1 MNHKR
6 LAAALLTAL
15 ALTTLPAM
23 GTAFAEDSV
32 DAYGRPDAAARTQQ
46 ENPPVTVSI
55 TPSDT
60 QEPSENTAEET
71 QEPAPQEEENNENS
85 ENADVAVSSI
95 STSTSDKGESTVIT
109 IDVLPAKAEP
119 EPVDNS
125 IPFRLKQMSMESPP
139 SSPQPRPMT

>member
-23 GTAFAEDSV
+23 GTAFAEDGV

-85 ENADVAVSSI
+85 ENADVVFPPFPQARPI
-95 STSTSDKGESTVIT
+95 K
-109 IDVLPAKAEP
+109 AKA
-119 EPVDNS
+119 
-125 IPFRLKQMSMESPP
+125 L
-139 SSPQPRPMT
+139 SSPSTYSLPKQSPNPSTTLSSLQ

>member
-1 MNHKR
+1 MKEGYSSMNHKR

-23 GTAFAEDSV
+23 GTAFAEDGV

-60 QEPSENTAEET
+60 QAPS
-71 QEPAPQEEENNENS
+71 QR
-85 ENADVAVSSI
+85 
-95 STSTSDKGESTVIT
+95 STTLIQSNDYLEYAHRGCIDTFIT
-109 IDVLPAKAEP
+109 
-119 EPVDNS
+119 
-125 IPFRLKQMSMESPP
+125 
-139 SSPQPRPMT
+139 

>member
-1 MNHKR
+1 MKEGYSSMNHKR

-23 GTAFAEDSV
+23 GTAFAEDGV

-60 QEPSENTAEET
+60 QEPSEIRLRKHRNQHRRKKKTMKT
-71 QEPAPQEEENNENS
+71 VKMQTSLFPPFPQ
-85 ENADVAVSSI
+85 ARPM
-95 STSTSDKGESTVIT
+95 K
-109 IDVLPAKAEP
+109 AKA
-119 EPVDNS
+119 
-125 IPFRLKQMSMESPP
+125 L
-139 SSPQPRPMT
+139 SSPSTYSLPKQSPNPSTTLSSLQ

>member
-23 GTAFAEDSV
+23 GTAFAEDGV

-55 TPSDT
+55 TPSLK
-60 QEPSENTAEET
+60 TAFSTGISRAEHCWIS
-71 QEPAPQEEENNENS
+71 ACMRCLSFAGLCPQS
-85 ENADVAVSSI
+85 RIRFS
-95 STSTSDKGESTVIT
+95 
-109 IDVLPAKAEP
+109 L
-119 EPVDNS
+119 
-125 IPFRLKQMSMESPP
+125 R
-139 SSPQPRPMT
+139 

>member
-1 MNHKR
+1 MKEGYSSMNHKR

-23 GTAFAEDSV
+23 GTAFAEDGV

-95 STSTSDKGESTVIT
+95 PQARPIK
-109 IDVLPAKAEP
+109 AKA
-119 EPVDNS
+119 
-125 IPFRLKQMSMESPP
+125 L
-139 SSPQPRPMT
+139 SSPSTYSLPKQSPNPSTTLSSLQ

>member
-23 GTAFAEDSV
+23 GTAFAEDGV

-95 STSTSDKGESTVIT
+95 PQARPIK
-109 IDVLPAKAEP
+109 AKA
-119 EPVDNS
+119 
-125 IPFRLKQMSMESPP
+125 L
-139 SSPQPRPMT
+139 SSPSTYSLPKQSPNPSTTLSSLQ

>member
-23 GTAFAEDSV
+23 GTAFAEDGV

-60 QEPSENTAEET
+60 QEPSENKAEVT
-71 QEPAPQEEENNENS
+71 QEPATQEEENNENS
-85 ENADVAVSSI
+85 
-95 STSTSDKGESTVIT
+95 
-109 IDVLPAKAEP
+109 
-119 EPVDNS
+119 
-125 IPFRLKQMSMESPP
+125 
-139 SSPQPRPMT
+139 

>member
-1 MNHKR
+1 MKEGYLSMNHKR

-23 GTAFAEDSV
+23 GTAFAEDGV

-60 QEPSENTAEET
+60 QEPSQRCLYLIQSNDSRDFEHPRVHFNRCCT
-71 QEPAPQEEENNENS
+71 
-85 ENADVAVSSI
+85 DWLSS
-95 STSTSDKGESTVIT
+95 
-109 IDVLPAKAEP
+109 
-119 EPVDNS
+119 
-125 IPFRLKQMSMESPP
+125 
-139 SSPQPRPMT
+139 

>member
-23 GTAFAEDSV
+23 GTAFAEDGV

-55 TPSDT
+55 TRAPSWVT
-60 QEPSENTAEET
+60 QRER
-71 QEPAPQEEENNENS
+71 
-85 ENADVAVSSI
+85 
-95 STSTSDKGESTVIT
+95 KGS
-109 IDVLPAKAEP
+109 A
-119 EPVDNS
+119 
-125 IPFRLKQMSMESPP
+125 
-139 SSPQPRPMT
+139 

>member
-23 GTAFAEDSV
+23 GTAFAEDGV

-60 QEPSENTAEET
+60 QEPSQRCLYLILSNDSRDFEHPCVQKQIGNCKRHNYPFMRKNIKKEIPRCIAKCKLHTL
-71 QEPAPQEEENNENS
+71 
-85 ENADVAVSSI
+85 
-95 STSTSDKGESTVIT
+95 KESFLSFNLI
-109 IDVLPAKAEP
+109 
-119 EPVDNS
+119 
-125 IPFRLKQMSMESPP
+125 
-139 SSPQPRPMT
+139 